1 MKLLALAALLLAAP
15 TAAALDAFPTE
26 TRLGATE
33 ARFLVRLPQGGDVS
47 VEAHGAVAVA
57 LVARGA
63 EAERL
68 LAAPATLTPPAA
80 SAWHGL
86 DGVYELVARR
96 DDPREQV
103 TLFVRDGS
111 GSGLALDWPPMPPK
125 RVPAGAVA
133 LTVVALALCAR
144 R

>member
-1 MKLLALAALLLAAP
+1 MKLVALAALLLAAP

-33 ARFLVRLPQGGDVS
+33 ARFLVRLPHGGDVI
-47 VEAHGAVAVA
+47 VDAEGAVAVA
-57 LVARGA
+57 LVARGGDA
-63 EAERL
+63 GRL
-68 LAAPATLTPPAA
+68 VAAPATLTPPAA

-96 DDPREQV
+96 DDPREEV

-111 GSGLALDWPPMPPK
+111 DSGLVLDWPATPPK
-125 RVPAGAVA
+125 RVPAGAAA
-133 LTVVALALCAR
+133 LALAALALCAR